1 VRTSARLDFFS
12 SKLHLYYSSSQ
23 LTLLLTFL
31 STSQPQFLWTDSIP
45 LPSRL
50 EIIDE
55 ESLDLYATAGWY
67 PDKYSW
73 HIFQNFLNS
82 DDPLALEERR
92 YAVAALAC
100 LKILFGHSQ
109 LLVSRIT
116 WLTNTPALS
125 GSIWK
130 TIPDGNIKI
139 TRLQSTGDLDSTGTS
154 GLTIAIRCYKNR
166 VSGTDSSNSIGKVQF
181 KIIAQTTFYSFYKIL
196 RTPTTFS
203 TSLVIECSD
212 LDTYIESIPH
222 TSKRLFLPSR
232 HTLNESRE
240 RRARSGLVSRFG
252 GVRGG
257 FLRNKL
263 SSSSV
268 PHSVHVC
275 SIELWWAFGIILR
288 LDYYSVAFEVRT
300 GVEGYQGRLVCFW
313 SLVGSK
319 HHQKGDQHSFRCLS
333 SRRHIAQ
340 LSFYSDPLVEWRNTA
355 SRIMYGPISCSG

>member
-1 VRTSARLDFFS
+1 MSDDGCDYPVENLIWHCENTPPSAHPQLREELLNFPFDRPDSCFRISHWKNLFVYVPSFLSFIKDLVRLFFGCVIQCIEHIEQPIDDADEIYNKNLALILDFFS

-31 STSQPQFLWTDSIP
+31 STSQPQFLRTDSIP

-50 EIIDE
+50 KIIDE

-252 GVRGG
+252 GGERW
-257 FLRNKL
+257 F
-263 SSSSV
+263 S
-268 PHSVHVC
+268 
-275 SIELWWAFGIILR
+275 
-288 LDYYSVAFEVRT
+288 
-300 GVEGYQGRLVCFW
+300 
-313 SLVGSK
+313 
-319 HHQKGDQHSFRCLS
+319 
-333 SRRHIAQ
+333 AQ
-340 LSFYSDPLVEWRNTA
+340 
-355 SRIMYGPISCSG
+355 